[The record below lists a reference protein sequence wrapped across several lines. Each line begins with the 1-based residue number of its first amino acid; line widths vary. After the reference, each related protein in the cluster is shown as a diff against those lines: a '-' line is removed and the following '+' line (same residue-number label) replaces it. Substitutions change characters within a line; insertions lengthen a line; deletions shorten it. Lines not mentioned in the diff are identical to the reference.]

1 MKALRLCLVPLT
13 VAWLA
18 AGCAAF
24 RIGVQE
30 KKPGETRPL
39 TAKYDQNDLL
49 TWAKVMST
57 NLMAR
62 GFPPPGVE
70 RPIVVT
76 MGIQNRTQS
85 HLDTQALADS
95 IETELLHAGK
105 LRFVNAAR
113 RDDLLKEQG
122 YQLANCPADKRVVA
136 GKQLG
141 ARYMLTGSLVEIQQ
155 QSGRE
160 VRVAR
165 QEDVYYRLTL
175 EATDLETGEI
185 LVRAQAD
192 RLRRISKP
200 LVGW

>member
-1 MKALRLCLVPLT
+1 MRALRSFLILLA
-13 VAWLA
+13 VAWLTS
-18 AGCAAF
+18 GCAAF
-24 RIGVQE
+24 RIGIQE
-30 KKPGETRPL
+30 KKPGETAPL

-49 TWAKVMST
+49 NWAKVMST
-57 NLMAR
+57 NLTAR
-62 GFPPPGVE
+62 GFPPAGVE
-70 RPIVVT
+70 RPLVVT
-76 MGIQNRTQS
+76 MGIQNRTRS
-85 HLDTQALADS
+85 HLDTKALADS
-95 IETELLHAGK
+95 IETELLNSAK
-105 LRFVNAAR
+105 LRFINAAR

-122 YQLANCPADKRVVA
+122 YQLANCPADKRVAA

-165 QEDVYYRLTL
+165 QEDVYYQLTM

-185 LVRAQAD
+185 LVRAQTD